1 MLARA
6 ELIRRRNDF
15 CVVAMIAPHLV
26 VERYD
31 SESSTLGLFFKLE
44 SALLAIH
51 DLQSSFAGTLSL
63 QYGYTL
69 LYVLTAIYQ

>member
-44 SALLAIH
+44 SALLASVTIEIEWNVH
-51 DLQSSFAGTLSL
+51 T
-63 QYGYTL
+63 
-69 LYVLTAIYQ
+69 VLFP